1 MGAGRQPPLLER
13 CFLPWIRYSDTIF
26 VRLHYSVTILEL
38 DLTLPYISGELPG
51 VGGNLRSK
59 PEHFIVEEI
68 PLYDASGE
76 GQHLYVNITK
86 EGLTSRDVEL
96 GLARVFGV
104 ANRDVGSAGM
114 KDKHARTTQTFS
126 LLVGHVDEAFVQA
139 APERIAER
147 LPVTVNWA
155 KLHKNKLKRGHLL
168 GNRFTITI
176 TDLAVAPQAALGRA
190 QAIIEVLEK
199 QGLPNFYG
207 PQRLGREGA
216 NVLRGAEI
224 LLGKQYVQDR
234 WLRNLLLASV
244 QSYLCNRYLSRRIRA
259 GHYSGLLLGDI
270 AKKVDT
276 GGLFE
281 VQDVEA
287 ENPRYAAQEISF
299 TAPIYGPDMWAAV
312 GPAGE
317 LEADVLAENG
327 FTIEQMG
334 KARLAG
340 TRRMGRL
347 RLTDLAVAATEE
359 ELVVQFS
366 LPKGA
371 FATTLLRELMKSDDS
386 ALAAVPEEE
395 E

>member
-1 MGAGRQPPLLER
+1 MVK
-13 CFLPWIRYSDTIF
+13 F
-26 VRLHYSVTILEL
+26 LEL
-38 DLTLPYISGELPG
+38 DLTLPFISKDLPG
-51 VGGNLRSK
+51 VGGSLRAT
-59 PEHFIVEEI
+59 PEHFVVEEI
-68 PLYDASGE
+68 PLYEASGE

-139 APERIAER
+139 APARIAEK

-155 KLHKNKLKRGHLL
+155 RLHKNKLKRGHLL

-176 TDLAVAPQAALGRA
+176 TDLPASPQNALPHA
-190 QAIIEVLEK
+190 QAIVGLL
-199 QGLPNFYG
+199 QNRGLPNFYG
-207 PQRLGREGA
+207 PQRLGRDGA
-216 NVLRGAEI
+216 NVVRGRAL
-224 LLGKQYVQDR
+224 LLGEERVNDR

-244 QSYLCNRYLSRRIRA
+244 QSYLCNRYLARRIA
-259 GHYSGLLLGDI
+259 QSDYDSLLLGDI

-281 VQDVEA
+281 VTDVAA
-287 ENPRYAAQEISF
+287 ETPRYLAQEISF
-299 TAPIYGPDMWAAV
+299 TAPIYGPDMWAAT
-312 GPAGE
+312 GPAGA
-317 LEADVLAENG
+317 LEAEVLAGHG

-347 RLTDLAVAATEE
+347 RLTDLSVEAAPAG
-359 ELVVQFS
+359 LVVRFS

-371 FATTLLRELMKSDDS
+371 FATTLLRELMKNDDGS
-386 ALAAVPEEE
+386 LAATPEEDE
-395 E
+395 

>member
-1 MGAGRQPPLLER
+1 MP
-13 CFLPWIRYSDTIF
+13 
-26 VRLHYSVTILEL
+26 ILDINL
-38 DLTLPYISGELPG
+38 SLPYISGDLPG
-51 VGGNLRSK
+51 VGGSLRRS
-59 PEHFIVEEI
+59 PDHFIVEEL
-68 PLYDASGE
+68 PLYEPSGE

-96 GLARVFGV
+96 GLARLFGV

-168 GNRFTITI
+168 GNRFTITV
-176 TDLAVAPQAALGRA
+176 TDLAVPPQEALRRA
-190 QAIIEVLEK
+190 QSIVEVLEK

-207 PQRLGREGA
+207 PQRLGWEGS

-224 LLGKQYVQDR
+224 LLGKQHVQDR

-244 QSYLCNRYLSRRIRA
+244 QSYLCNRYLSRRIGE
-259 GHYSGLLLGDI
+259 GHYSSLLLGDV

-299 TAPIYGPDMWAAV
+299 TAPIYGPDMWAAT
-312 GPAGE
+312 GPAGQ
-317 LEADVLAENG
+317 LEADVLAEQG
-327 FTIEQMG
+327 FTVEQMG
-334 KARLAG
+334 RARLAG

-347 RLTDLAVAATEE
+347 RLTDLTIEPGDS
-359 ELVVQFS
+359 ELVVRFS

-371 FATTLLRELMKSDDS
+371 FATTLLREVMKSEDGG
-386 ALAAVPEEE
+386 LASVPEDDE
-395 E
+395 